1 MFVNR
6 SKEIKRIKTALQQP
20 KAVLIV
26 VYGRRRCGKSTLLK
40 KVICENDI
48 YFAADLR
55 EKSLQIEAF
64 AKSVE
69 KIVTGFSKLK
79 YPDWDSLFH
88 NLKSTLN
95 KKITICIDEFPY
107 LVKNSPELPSLL
119 QNIIDNKINDTY
131 NLILC
136 GSSQQMM
143 QSITLHSTSPLYGR
157 CDEII
162 NVKPMLLGWY
172 NEYFG
177 TSPIVTIEGYSVFG
191 GVPRYWE
198 LQKRYQSLAD
208 SIKYNILDPDGV
220 LFKEPEIL
228 FYDEMRTSVMA
239 FSILTLIGLGCNRL
253 SEIAG
258 RLEKPATQLNRPIKL
273 LIDLGYIR
281 RETPFNTSLKSTK
294 KSLYKI
300 SDPFMNFY
308 FSFVIPNKSRLE
320 FGLIDQVWSEI
331 KEKFNQYVSEQWE
344 ELCRNAIPRLKI
356 GGKTFNPAQRWW
368 GKGTDRKP
376 MEIDVVAESTDKSVL
391 LLGEAK
397 WINNIQ
403 VNKIAGELKAKVKNA
418 PFIRNQKIIYVLFLK
433 QIPAKTS
440 DEMIIITPDD
450 IIREGL
456 GEGLG
461 GLGGLGKV

>member
-6 SKEIKRIKTALQQP
+6 SKEIIRIKTALQQ
-20 KAVLIV
+20 KNAVLIII
-26 VYGRRRCGKSTLLK
+26 YGRRRCGKSTLLK
-40 KVICENDI
+40 KVISENDI

-69 KIVTGFSKLK
+69 KKVTGFSKLK

-88 NLKSTLN
+88 NLQNTLD
-95 KKITICIDEFPY
+95 KKITIGIDEFPY
-107 LVKNSPELPSLL
+107 LVKNSPELPSLV
-119 QNIIDNKINDTY
+119 QNIIDNKINDKY

-143 QSITLHSTSPLYGR
+143 QNITLNSSSPLYGR
-157 CDEII
+157 CDEIL

-172 NEYFG
+172 NEYFR
-177 TSPIVTIEGYSVFG
+177 TDARETIEGYSVFG

-198 LQKRYQSLAD
+198 LQKKHPSLAD
-208 SIKYNILDPDGV
+208 SVKRDVLDPDGV
-220 LFKEPEIL
+220 LFKEPETL
-228 FYDEMRTSVMA
+228 FYDEMRTSVLA

-308 FSFVIPNKSRLE
+308 FSFVVPNKSRLE
-320 FGLIDQVWSEI
+320 FGLIEQVWNEI
-331 KEKFNQYVSEQWE
+331 NGKFNQYVSEQWE
-344 ELCRNAIPRLKI
+344 ELCRNAVPRLKI
-356 GGKTFNPAQRWW
+356 DGKTFNPAQRWW
-368 GKGTDRKP
+368 GRGIDRKP
-376 MEIDVVAESTDKSVL
+376 MELDVVAESTDKSVL
-391 LLGEAK
+391 LVGEAK
-397 WINNIQ
+397 WM
-403 VNKIAGELKAKVKNA
+403 NKVSVRKIGNELKAKTENA
-418 PFIRNQKIIYVLFLK
+418 PFIQNRKLIHVLFLK
-433 QIPAKTS
+433 QKPRKIS
-440 DEMIIITPDD
+440 DDMIVITPAE
-450 IIREGL
+450 IIAVL
-456 GEGLG
+456 
-461 GLGGLGKV
+461 K